1 MKNIIHNFKSCIYLK
16 ILIIKI
22 TTFIQTTKDG
32 VGVVLVSFWLF
43 TCIFLFQSLGSVSDL
58 IKLDDSPTDL
68 EDFDP
73 LKCRDKNNVEQ
84 IKSSTDSALLHEYG
98 LDFSQFGL
106 LDYTPSSSSNHQE
119 ASSSV
124 PKGWTTFN

>member
-1 MKNIIHNFKSCIYLK
+1 MTLLCLTH
-16 ILIIKI
+16 
-22 TTFIQTTKDG
+22 
-32 VGVVLVSFWLF
+32 V
-43 TCIFLFQSLGSVSDL
+43 FLFQPCGSDTDL

-73 LKCRDKNNVEQ
+73 LKLRDKNQKNEP

-98 LDFSQFGL
+98 LDFSRFGL
-106 LDYTPSSSSNHQE
+106 LDFNAGTSQQE
-119 ASSSV
+119 ATSSV

>member
-1 MKNIIHNFKSCIYLK
+1 MLTFHNL
-16 ILIIKI
+16 
-22 TTFIQTTKDG
+22 
-32 VGVVLVSFWLF
+32 
-43 TCIFLFQSLGSVSDL
+43 FLFQSCGSVSDL
-58 IKLDDSPTDL
+58 IKLDDSPTNL

-73 LKCRDKNNVEQ
+73 LKCRDKNKVEQ

-106 LDYTPSSSSNHQE
+106 LDYTPSSSSTRQDPT
-119 ASSSV
+119 SSV

>member
-1 MKNIIHNFKSCIYLK
+1 M
-16 ILIIKI
+16 
-22 TTFIQTTKDG
+22 
-32 VGVVLVSFWLF
+32 
-43 TCIFLFQSLGSVSDL
+43 DL

-73 LKCRDKNNVEQ
+73 LKHRDKNESVDQ

-106 LDYTPSSSSNHQE
+106 SDFTASSSAQDT
-119 ASSSV
+119 SSV